1 MHPEVEKEEPG
12 ICPICGMDL
21 EPKQVAEGMENS
33 SYRDLLHR
41 LYIGIAL
48 TVPLLA
54 FSIFAEGEVSRWLQF
69 LFCTPIVLW
78 TGWPFFQRAFE
89 SVRHRS
95 LNMFTLIALG
105 VGTAYAYSVWLS

>member
-54 FSIFAEGEVSRWLQF
+54 FSIFAEDKGFSLAA
-69 LFCTPIVLW
+69 ISVLYA
-78 TGWPFFQRAFE
+78 GRSMGRMALLSE
-89 SVRHRS
+89 S
-95 LNMFTLIALG
+95 L
-105 VGTAYAYSVWLS
+105 